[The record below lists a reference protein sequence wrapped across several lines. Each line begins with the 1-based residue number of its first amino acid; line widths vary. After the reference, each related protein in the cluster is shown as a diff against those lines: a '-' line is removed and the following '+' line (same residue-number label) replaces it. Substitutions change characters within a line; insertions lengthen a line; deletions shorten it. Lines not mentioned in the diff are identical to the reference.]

1 MAELWKLLLSA
12 QENFKLVGGKPVKGM
27 PSELLKQKEEEIK
40 KINDE
45 IQERSRKI
53 AEEQE
58 AQRRR
63 ERERERER
71 EEDLKRR
78 LQAQDEQLK
87 RADQVDLTPP
97 SPLPP
102 RCRNPFYPTPVG
114 PATLS
119 FCRFCLVVMPRF
131 DLPVL
136 NALA

>member
-102 RCRNPFYPTPVG
+102 PAPAAEIPSFPPLLDPPPSLSVG
-114 PATLS
+114 SASLS
-119 FCRFCLVVMPRF
+119 CL
-131 DLPVL
+131 DLISQF
-136 NALA
+136 